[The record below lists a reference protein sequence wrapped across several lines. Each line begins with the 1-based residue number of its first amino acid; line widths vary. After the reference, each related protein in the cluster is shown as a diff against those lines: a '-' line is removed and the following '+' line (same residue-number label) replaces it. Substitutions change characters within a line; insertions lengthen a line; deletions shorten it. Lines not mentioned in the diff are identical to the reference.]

1 MSLLMYLFLSIK
13 ICPPSPK
20 APDSGEKSIIRSEKC
35 FIFKCNDGYD
45 LKGRFLIECIMGN

>member
-1 MSLLMYLFLSIK
+1 MYLFLSIK